1 MGRSSSSGDTSKTI
15 RYAPYIEEQHSK
27 FLALV
32 TTHRNSI
39 IDDSSF
45 ANYSFI
51 KTSEAFFGL
60 GYLISSF
67 SSLYDMFGKHMAG
80 LDIEDIWDGTFE
92 RLFDA
97 PNTDANILES
107 MKIIDDEIVKG
118 DLAEYQV
125 SMRNINAISTSS
137 FIVGKA
143 VGEDKRL
150 KLLSKMSLEAKV
162 NLLDSVEKE
171 YVSHINWEKSIVTI
185 YATIMK
191 DYFMQ
196 LDLTNYVNYTFASR
210 NALWPFTVLS
220 FEGYA
225 LGTMQS
231 KASWRKSM
239 SPRERSTVSKVLLVS
254 SYTATGA
261 MIGSHILPGVGTVIG
276 GVVGTIVGIAMLFL
290 E

>member
-1 MGRSSSSGDTSKTI
+1 MWSRSSSGGTSKTI
-15 RYAPYIEEQHSK
+15 RYAPYIERQHSE

-32 TTHRNSI
+32 TAHRNSI
-39 IDDSSF
+39 IDNSPF
-45 ANYSFI
+45 ADYSFI

-67 SSLYDMFGKHMAG
+67 SSLYDMFGKYMTG

-162 NLLDSVEKE
+162 NLLDSEGKE
-171 YVSHINWEKSIVTI
+171 YIASLNWNKLMIVS
-185 YATIMK
+185 YANIMK
-191 DYFMQ
+191 DYFLFTSMI
-196 LDLTNYVNYTFASR
+196 DDVNYTFASR

-225 LGTMQS
+225 LGTMQNTS
-231 KASWRKSM
+231 SWRKTM
-239 SPRERSTVSKVLLVS
+239 APRERSTVSKALLVS

-261 MIGSHILPGVGTVIG
+261 MIGFHILPGWGIVIG
-276 GVVGTIVGIAMLFL
+276 GVIGFIVGVAIMIF

>member
-15 RYAPYIEEQHSK
+15 RYAPYIEGQHSK

-67 SSLYDMFGKHMAG
+67 SSLYDMFGKYMTG

-107 MKIIDDEIVKG
+107 MKIIDDKIVKG

-162 NLLDSVEKE
+162 NLLDSVGKE
-171 YVSHINWEKSIVTI
+171 YIASLNRNKLMIVS
-185 YATIMK
+185 YANIMK
-191 DYFMQ
+191 DYFLFTSMI
-196 LDLTNYVNYTFASR
+196 DDVNYTFASR

-231 KASWRKSM
+231 TSSWRKNM
-239 SPRERSTVSKVLLVS
+239 APRERSTVSKALLVS

-261 MIGSHILPGVGTVIG
+261 MIGSHILPGWGTVIG
-276 GVVGTIVGIAMLFL
+276 GVIGFIVGSAIMIF